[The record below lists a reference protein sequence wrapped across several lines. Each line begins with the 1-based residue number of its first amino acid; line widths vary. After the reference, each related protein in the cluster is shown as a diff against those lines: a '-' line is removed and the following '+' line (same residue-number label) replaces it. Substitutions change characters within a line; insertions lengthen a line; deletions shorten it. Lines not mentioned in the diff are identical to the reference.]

1 MMTEETEST
10 TKNDKSPHSFLDF
23 TSDSRQKSAYV
34 QTGIEKWFNI
44 LLCRGDLA
52 HESLDAAPVSFVELF
67 KYGTRNDKVLV
78 ALGILFAVVT
88 GCGQPFSNY
97 LGGKMTTTLI
107 NGEHGDKAKLWHDG
121 YQIVMINAIVG
132 VTVVLITFIQYYCL
146 RLACRNI
153 TNTLRSRFIRSVLRQ
168 DAAYF
173 DCHKSGEINNQLNE
187 SINQIRD
194 GIGDKIGMM
203 IRGVS
208 MLITTTVM
216 SFLIN
221 WRMTMIMIATSP
233 VCCIVMSFMARL
245 ISNATK
251 KQMRSSERATAILHE
266 SIMNVKTIQSCNG
279 QSEMVD
285 KLKTEL
291 DSGRI
296 HGVLSYFW
304 NGFFDGL
311 FFFFIYLFFALGFYY
326 GGIQYYYGQ
335 MEAGDVFIIANSITM
350 GAYFIGMLSPHIMV
364 ILKARVAAALIYEQ
378 IERVPK
384 IDSESDLGVRLERP
398 RGLIEFQDVH
408 FSYPTRSTRPVL
420 KGISWVAEPGET
432 VAFVGQSGCGKSTS
446 ILLLTRLY
454 EATGGRVCIDGVD
467 VRSLHIQSLR
477 KCIGVVNQEPCMFSG
492 TIFENITLGDPTIS
506 QTQVEQACIAAH
518 AHEFIVKLENGYN
531 TLLGSGGGITLS
543 GGQKQRIAIARAVVN
558 SPPIL
563 LLDEATSALDAESEI
578 RVQEALRDAS
588 KGRTTIIVAHRLS
601 TLRDV
606 EKIIVIDDG
615 RIVEMGSHS
624 ELMNKPNGA
633 YAKLIEA
640 QKFQQT
646 DVDERKSNDEKDQNE
661 SEEFQLHGS
670 LQSSIARSSLRDQS
684 IVKEYGET
692 KTNDQ
697 PVSLWNVIFGS
708 GLLRL
713 FKNCHNNYGKM
724 IVGTIFSLLRGT
736 ELPLYVF
743 IMTLGFVAFK
753 DNAVDFE
760 VYKNRMIWFLVVTI
774 LVGLYSWSTIFGAVS
789 FFGWTAE
796 CVTDTLKIRAL
807 SNVLRQSA
815 EFFDWPNTSNAK
827 LLQRII
833 TNSKALKAGL
843 DTRLYHLINNCFCSL
858 IQILMAAIACW
869 EVTISGM
876 SIYCALFIFLA
887 YLARQMKKAMKEV
900 TDLDDSAKFAV
911 EIIEQTRTIQLLA
924 REEHFC
930 RRFDNSL
937 FRFREF
943 EKRIA
948 ICDALMF
955 AFTQSFIF
963 FSDIFCYSIGLYLVY
978 HDYRSSTQVFIS
990 SQTLA
995 TLSWAILFVSISF
1008 NEILHAIPAID
1019 SLLDIVD
1026 APSIVDDHE
1035 NDGIEPEVKGDVA
1048 VEKVVFAY
1056 PTRPQVNVA
1065 NGLVLRA
1072 KCGENIALVGQSG
1085 CGKST
1090 VIQLLQRFYE
1100 PKYGQLTVD
1109 RSPIRRF
1116 SLSYLRTKIGLVSQ
1130 EPVLFSGTIYEN
1142 IRLGIPNATQE
1153 DVFEAAKLA
1162 NASMFIE
1169 RLPQGYQTEI
1179 GDKGSRL
1186 SGGQKQRIAIA
1197 RAIARKPQILL
1208 LDEATSALDS
1218 ESEKAVQRAL
1228 DSASDGR
1235 TVISIAHRLSSIQY
1249 ADQIFFIQNG
1259 RVVEAGTHNEL
1270 LSRDGS
1276 LYAAMIAKQDLSH

>member
-1 MMTEETEST
+1 MTEETEST

-67 KYGTRNDKVLV
+67 KYGTRNDKLLV
-78 ALGILFAVVT
+78 ALGILFAIVT

-168 DAAYF
+168 DASYF
-173 DCHKSGEINNQLNE
+173 DCHKS
-187 SINQIRD
+187 
-194 GIGDKIGMM
+194 GDKIGMM

-221 WRMTMIMIATSP
+221 WKMTMIMIATSP

-279 QSEMVD
+279 QSEMVN

-326 GGIQYYYGQ
+326 GGIQFYYGQ

-384 IDSESDLGVRLERP
+384 IDSASELGVRLERP
-398 RGLIEFQDVH
+398 RGLIEFQDVY
-408 FSYPTRSTRPVL
+408 FSYPTRSNRPVL
-420 KGISWVAEPGET
+420 KGISWVAEPNET
-432 VAFVGQSGCGKSTS
+432 VALVGSSGCGKSTS

-531 TLLGSGGGITLS
+531 TLLGSGGGIALS
-543 GGQKQRIAIARAVVN
+543 GGQKQRIAIARAVVH

-578 RVQEALRDAS
+578 RVQKALQDAS

-606 EKIIVIDDG
+606 NKIIVIDNG

-624 ELMNKPNGA
+624 ELVNKPNGA

-640 QKFQQT
+640 QQFQQT
-646 DVDERKSNDEKDQNE
+646 DVDERKSTGDKDQSE
-661 SEEFQLHGS
+661 SEEFQPHDS

-684 IVKEYGET
+684 VVKEYGET

-697 PVSLWNVIFGS
+697 SVSLWNIIFGS

-713 FKNCHNNYGKM
+713 FKNCQNNYGKM
-724 IVGTIFSLLRGT
+724 IAGTIFSLLRGT

-753 DNAVDFE
+753 DNSVDFE

-774 LVGLYSWSTIFGAVS
+774 LVGIYSWATIFGAVS

-876 SIYCALFIFLA
+876 SIYCALFVLLA

-955 AFTQSFIF
+955 AFTQSFIY
-963 FSDIFCYSIGLYLVY
+963 FSDIFCYSVGLYLVY
-978 HDYRSSTQVFIS
+978 HNYRSSTQVFIS

-1035 NDGIEPEVKGDVA
+1035 NDGIEP
-1048 VEKVVFAY
+1048 
-1056 PTRPQVNVA
+1056 
-1065 NGLVLRA
+1065 
-1072 KCGENIALVGQSG
+1072 
-1085 CGKST
+1085 

-1116 SLSYLRTKIGLVSQ
+1116 SLSYLRTRIGLVSQ

-1162 NASMFIE
+1162 NAAMFIE

-1179 GDKGSRL
+1179 GDKG
-1186 SGGQKQRIAIA
+1186 IAIA

-1218 ESEKAVQRAL
+1218 ESERAVQRAL

-1235 TVISIAHRLSSIQY
+1235 TVISIAHRLSSIQH

-1270 LSRDGS
+1270 ISQESGH
-1276 LYAAMIAKQDLSH
+1276 YASMIAKQDLRH